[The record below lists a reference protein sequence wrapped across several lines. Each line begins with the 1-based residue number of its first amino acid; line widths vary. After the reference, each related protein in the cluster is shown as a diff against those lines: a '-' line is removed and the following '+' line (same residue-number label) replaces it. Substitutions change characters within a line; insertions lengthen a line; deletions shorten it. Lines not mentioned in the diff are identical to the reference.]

1 MRGKCLGSKLAATWR
16 DLLCPMKYIYAKMTS
31 RCSLISMT
39 ITDQPNGVCVCVKFE
54 WVEETTAWVFGLVV
68 PTDRVPFSYDFPPSM
83 KITPLQL
90 CKFNK
95 FTIPR
100 AFFSVFLPVPVLYR
114 DAILEPFFTILLFLS
129 FFLSPHAHRY
139 GLHVG
144 QLPCRWQIRT
154 SSDRQRVQS
163 GDEAEHQGCEP
174 GRFRIV
180 QVYR

>member
-39 ITDQPNGVCVCVKFE
+39 ITDQPNGGCVKFE
-54 WVEETTAWVFGLVV
+54 WVEETTAWVSRLVV

-100 AFFSVFLPVPVLYR
+100 AFFSVFPHSR
-114 DAILEPFFTILLFLS
+114 CCTGMAFSDRFSPFCFFSLF
-129 FFLSPHAHRY
+129 FPSPHARRY
-139 GLHVG
+139 ELHVG
-144 QLPCRWQIRT
+144 RLPCRWQIRT

-174 GRFRIV
+174 SRFRIV